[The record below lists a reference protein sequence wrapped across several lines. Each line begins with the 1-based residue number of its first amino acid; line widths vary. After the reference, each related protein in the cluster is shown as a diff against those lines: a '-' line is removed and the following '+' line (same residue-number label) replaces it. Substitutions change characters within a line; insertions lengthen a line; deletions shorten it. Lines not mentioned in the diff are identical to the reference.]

1 LEKLYERAGIDA
13 QRTDGGKRYEIA
25 TKNLARLTLRETSKA
40 AALKIDGQALK
51 VKGAP
56 EIVLEK
62 AGGSWR
68 VAKSKWAGLHKTHGL
83 QGPIDDAF
91 LDPFLLVR
99 PTRSPWN
106 AAANQHALRILDH
119 FDHEWAMNYRA
130 HPRIKDDKDVTTADF
145 AKYNVVLFGDP
156 GSNSWIAKLLP
167 KLPLQWTR
175 ENIAVGGA
183 SFAAAE
189 NLPVLAYPN
198 PLSPAHYV
206 VLNTGLT
213 ISDQDYNGDYA
224 MPRFGDIAVLKIKD
238 PAEPPQIAWAALFD
252 NSW

>member
-1 LEKLYERAGIDA
+1 
-13 QRTDGGKRYEIA
+13 
-25 TKNLARLTLRETSKA
+25 LTLREMDHAKTI
-40 AALKIDGQALK
+40 KIDDTELK
-51 VKGAP
+51 VRP
-56 EIVLEK
+56 EQQIVLNK
-62 AGGSWR
+62 MRGGWAVGGMMKMAGPL
-68 VAKSKWAGLHKTHGL
+68 LHKTHGL

-99 PTRSPWN
+99 PTGTPWN